1 MTDVSTFTQSLIE
14 MAEAVRVRPELE
26 AEIARLKDDIAW
38 MTADRDRVIIERENF
53 IQLHNEA
60 AIKLSEVTTQRDDAM
75 FRNLELEEKLDQ
87 FASMAGKVLG
97 MVKPQSQPTPE
108 PVMTQA
114 EPITPTE
121 SMAGPTQYDTTTGQT
136 EPVPTQAE
144 VEQTILAIAKEKD
157 RPYFT
162 KPGYMSDSE
171 WESKG
176 GMPKPTDVSLDD
188 LFF

>member
-38 MTADRDRVIIERENF
+38 MTADRDRVIAERENF

-108 PVMTQA
+108 PVVTQA

-144 VEQTILAIAKEKD
+144 VEQTIPAAAEEKD
-157 RPYFT
+157 RPYYT
-162 KPGYMSDSE
+162 KPWYMSDSE
-171 WESKG
+171 WESKS
-176 GMPKPTDVSLDD
+176 GMPKPTDVPLDH
-188 LFF
+188 LNF